1 MTMAIVPRP
10 TGNMKTIDRV
20 KRSIVDFYLY
30 SGTRTKSEI
39 SSPNRTKPQ
48 TDLPGLIFYPFPP
61 HITDKCIDIESSQWL
76 SLNH

>member
-10 TGNMKTIDRV
+10 TGNLRTIDRV
-20 KRSIVDFYLY
+20 KRAIVDFYLY

-48 TDLPGLIFYPFPP
+48 TDLLGLIFYPFLP

-76 SLNH
+76 GLNH

>member
-1 MTMAIVPRP
+1 MIMAIVPRP
-10 TGNMKTIDRV
+10 TGNLRTIDRV
-20 KRSIVDFYLY
+20 KRAIVDFYLY

-48 TDLPGLIFYPFPP
+48 TDLPGLILYPFFP